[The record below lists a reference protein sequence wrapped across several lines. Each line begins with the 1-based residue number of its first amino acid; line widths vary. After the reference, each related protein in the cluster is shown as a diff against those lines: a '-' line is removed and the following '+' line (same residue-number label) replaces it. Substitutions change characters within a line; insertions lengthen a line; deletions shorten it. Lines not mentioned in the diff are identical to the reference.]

1 MSFSEA
7 ALKIQSRDGIVT
19 VYIKDKVGGRDFDEC
34 FKVQADLTFE
44 KYFFISALSG
54 KAISN
59 YHYINQITTADLD
72 SQIERYEYELRAKKL
87 KDSDFIQKGEDILHN
102 KGDHFSTLNK
112 TKQGYNIQIIRY
124 NNIFTKLI
132 AQFILNKETQLEI
145 LGALP
150 KDVTVDEITNTI
162 FESGG
167 KLQQVETQFN

>member
-1 MSFSEA
+1 M
-7 ALKIQSRDGIVT
+7 
-19 VYIKDKVGGRDFDEC
+19 
-34 FKVQADLTFE
+34 TFE

-59 YHYINQITTADLD
+59 YHYVNQITTADLD

-132 AQFILNKETQLEI
+132 AQFILNKET
-145 LGALP
+145 
-150 KDVTVDEITNTI
+150 
-162 FESGG
+162 
-167 KLQQVETQFN
+167 